1 MKTQRPTLMDR
12 TRAAVALVNADGTQ
26 RTKMFAFLS
35 IFHPELSLAERLNL
49 ANDAA
54 RNDT

>member
-1 MKTQRPTLMDR
+1 MDR